1 MMGFSVELL
10 LLLTGTARAY
20 KCPHNRRSF
29 LAIAAVPPL
38 SKTCFEARFP
48 DCVLLHLKCSC
59 KGTKNPPIPQEMSG
73 EKFEFY
79 TF

>member
-1 MMGFSVELL
+1 MVGIAVKMGFSVELL

-38 SKTCFEARFP
+38 SKTCFESAF
-48 DCVLLHLKCSC
+48 S
-59 KGTKNPPIPQEMSG
+59 
-73 EKFEFY
+73 
-79 TF
+79 

>member
-29 LAIAAVPPL
+29 LAIAAVLL
-38 SKTCFEARFP
+38 SVRRVLKARFP
-48 DCVLLHLKCSC
+48 DVFCCISNAVAKVQKIHSSRKR
-59 KGTKNPPIPQEMSG
+59 
-73 EKFEFY
+73 
-79 TF
+79 

>member
-29 LAIAAVPPL
+29 LAIAAVLL
-38 SKTCFEARFP
+38 SVRR
-48 DCVLLHLKCSC
+48 VLKRVFLIVFCCISNAVAKVQKIHSSRKR
-59 KGTKNPPIPQEMSG
+59 
-73 EKFEFY
+73 
-79 TF
+79 